1 MFAAAAMSAA
11 AVACTRTAAAAA
23 LPSPSSHCTTQTVEE
38 CSRTLKLGEP
48 LTMASKL
55 AAPLSRARLA
65 AELRAKALAKS
76 PSHSALSWAS
86 TCADG
91 VAAPVSRSLA
101 APPPLSTAAATTPE
115 ASATGLVGLVGDAA
129 PSRAQKASSSE
140 RLTQCLPW
148 WPKRPRSSGCAAS
161 ATISAASTT
170 PHDERLKYRL
180 PSATATA
187 PLLTAGS
194 ARHSSDCSSGSEES
208 SARVRSR
215 LKPHGARR
223 IRSASASID
232 ARSMTLECPPLVP
245 CTIEQPA
252 ACTHSAIQ

>member
-1 MFAAAAMSAA
+1 MFAAAAVSAA

-23 LPSPSSHCTTQTVEE
+23 LPSPASHCTTQTVEE

-55 AAPLSRARLA
+55 AAPLSRVRLA

-76 PSHSALSWAS
+76 PSLSAFSWAS

-91 VAAPVSRSLA
+91 VAVSVPRSLA
-101 APPPLSTAAATTPE
+101 APPPFSTAAAATPE
-115 ASATGLVGLVGDAA
+115 ASATGLVGDAA
-129 PSRAQKASSSE
+129 PSRSQKASSSE

-194 ARHSSDCSSGSEES
+194 ARHSSDCSSWSEES

-232 ARSMTLECPPLVP
+232 ARSMTLEWPPLVP